1 MRERRMALRWS
12 IVTAGLI
19 ALFWAIWWL
28 INGSVPVITS
38 IRMTENWTL
47 VLPFGISRWWDIL
60 IGPIWSTAIV
70 FLMTNKRVKED
81 QYLILGLISG
91 IGLILGLILG
101 LAYGLGFGLAYGLG
115 FGLAGGL
122 VFGLA
127 GGLALGLVYGLA
139 YGLGFGLAY
148 GLVFGLGFGLA
159 YGLVFGLV
167 ALLTGRR
174 L

>member
-1 MRERRMALRWS
+1 MRERKMALRCS

-19 ALFWAIWWL
+19 ALFWAIWGL
-28 INGSVPVITS
+28 INGSVPVVTS

-60 IGPIWSTAIV
+60 IGPIWSTAGV
-70 FLMTNKRVKED
+70 FLITNKRVKED
-81 QYLILGLISG
+81 RH
-91 IGLILGLILG
+91 LILGLILG
-101 LAYGLGFGLAYGLG
+101 LVFGLILGLAYVLGFGLAGGLV

-159 YGLVFGLV
+159 GGLVFGLV

>member
-1 MRERRMALRWS
+1 MRERKMALRWS

-28 INGSVPVITS
+28 INGSVPVVTS

-47 VLPFGISRWWDIL
+47 VLPFGISRWRDIL

-81 QYLILGLISG
+81 RYLILGLI
-91 IGLILGLILG
+91 L
-101 LAYGLGFGLAYGLG
+101 
-115 FGLAGGL
+115 GL

-127 GGLALGLVYGLA
+127 GGLAYGLGYGLA
-139 YGLGFGLAY
+139 GGLAFGLAGELAY
-148 GLVFGLGFGLA
+148 GLVFGLGFGLGYGLGFGLTYGLAGGLIFGLA
-159 YGLVFGLV
+159 YGLAGGIIVGLV
-167 ALLTGRR
+167 VLLTGRQ